1 MSFIRADADDGT
13 EVDTGMYH
21 TDILIPGHCSFLV
34 SREPETAFL
43 IQQLEPM
50 DRATEGPVH
59 IFINFV
65 PWRPKLSPLW
75 LRHVENMEST

>member
-21 TDILIPGHCSFLV
+21 TDILIPGHCSFPV

-43 IQQLEPM
+43 TQQLEPM
-50 DRATEGPVH
+50 DRATEGPRSH
-59 IFINFV
+59 LHQFCALEAKAKPIM
-65 PWRPKLSPLW
+65 
-75 LRHVENMEST
+75 VEAC